1 MVGQWEMGG
10 VEENGVKGYAR
21 GRRNDSFQIKMRTRE
36 VIKHRGGERKGG
48 KSRMC

>member
-10 VEENGVKGYAR
+10 VEENGVKVHVR
-21 GRRNDSFQIKMRTRE
+21 GRRNDGFQLKMRTRE
-36 VIKHRGGERKGG
+36 VIKQRGRERKGV